1 MDLQKVQNAAG
12 LGALYTVGTLCGTS
26 LAALAS
32 RVHTLAL
39 VKKSLSV
46 AAIWGVSA
54 FIATMIHQFT
64 EHKSE
69 TPERLLANI
78 AAVFAVT
85 AISAPMF
92 SHYLLG
98 VDITYL
104 QSLAFT
110 SLGLASGTALGGL
123 GALGYAIY
131 DQEDYVEVERGVID
145 DHFPIRDPLPFLEDG
160 EFSSI

>member
-12 LGALYTVGTLCGTS
+12 LGALYTVGTLCGVS
-26 LAALAS
+26 LAAVAS
-32 RVHTLAL
+32 RVHVLAL

-46 AAIWGVSA
+46 AVIGGVST
-54 FIATMIHQFT
+54 FTATMIHEFA
-64 EHKSE
+64 EHKSD

-85 AISAPMF
+85 AISAPIF
-92 SHYLLG
+92 SNYLLG

-104 QSLAFT
+104 QSLAFA

-123 GALGYAIY
+123 GVLGYAIY
-131 DQEDYVEVERGVID
+131 DQEHYVEVERKGID
-145 DHFPIRDPLPFLEDG
+145 DRFPIRDPLLFDE
-160 EFSSI
+160 EVSSI

>member
-1 MDLQKVQNAAG
+1 MDLQKVHNATG
-12 LGALYTVGTLCGTS
+12 LGALYTVGTLCGAS

-46 AAIWGVSA
+46 AVIGGVST
-54 FIATMIHQFT
+54 FTATMIHQFA
-64 EHKSE
+64 ENE
-69 TPERLLANI
+69 NDNPERLLANI

-85 AISAPMF
+85 AISAPMI

-98 VDITYL
+98 IDITYL

-110 SLGLASGTALGGL
+110 SLGLATGSALGGL
-123 GALGYAIY
+123 GLLGYAIY
-131 DQEDYVEVERGVID
+131 DQ
-145 DHFPIRDPLPFLEDG
+145 
-160 EFSSI
+160 

>member
-12 LGALYTVGTLCGTS
+12 LGALYTVGTLCGAS

-39 VKKSLSV
+39 VKKALSV
-46 AAIWGVSA
+46 AAIGGFST
-54 FIATMIHQFT
+54 FTATMIHQFT
-64 EHKSE
+64 GNKSE
-69 TPERLLANI
+69 APERLLANI

-85 AISAPMF
+85 VISAPIL

-131 DQEDYVEVERGVID
+131 AQEHYVEVERGVID
-145 DHFPIRDPLPFLEDG
+145 DPFPIRDPLPFLEDG

>member
-1 MDLQKVQNAAG
+1 MDLQKVHNAAG
-12 LGALYTVGTLCGTS
+12 LGALYTVGTLCGAS

-32 RVHTLAL
+32 RVYTLAL

-46 AAIWGVSA
+46 AAIGGVST
-54 FIATMIHQFT
+54 FTATMIHQFT

-69 TPERLLANI
+69 DPERLLANI

-85 AISAPMF
+85 AISSPML

-98 VDITYL
+98 LDITYL

-110 SLGLASGTALGGL
+110 SLGLATGTALGGL
-123 GALGYAIY
+123 GVLGYAIY
-131 DQEDYVEVERGVID
+131 DQ
-145 DHFPIRDPLPFLEDG
+145 
-160 EFSSI
+160 